1 VNKGGNHLQPNLS
14 QISGLT
20 TST

>member
-1 VNKGGNHLQPNLS
+1 MKSFS

-20 TST
+20 FACFKF